1 MPRPEKV
8 QAVEDIRSRIE
19 SAQATFLTEY
29 RGLNVAQQQ
38 QLRRS
43 LRASG
48 TEYKIVK
55 MTLARLAAG
64 ELGIE
69 GAEEWLTGPTA
80 LAFAGDDPVQ
90 TAKALRDFA
99 RDHEQLVVKA
109 GFLGGSIL
117 LPEQVSRLA
126 DVEPRP
132 VLLAKLAG
140 AFQAPLVQA
149 AGLFSALTRNT
160 ASVISQLLEKK
171 AALQTEDEAETADG
185 GRQTAAG
192 DVAEVVVEPEVAAE
206 AAEAE
211 TADGGRETA
220 AEDVAEVVAEPEVAA
235 EAAEAEVV
243 EQPEPEA
250 EVVEQPEP
258 EAEINDE
265 AEVAAESETTA
276 ETEVAVEL
284 GAAEPEVAAAEPEVA
299 AAEPEV
305 VAAEAE
311 AAAQPE
317 VEATDEVAEEPEA
330 VEEDT
335 EDNDETPDEPA
346 EEV

>member
-48 TEYKIVK
+48 TDYKIVK

-80 LAFAGDDPVQ
+80 LAFAGDDPVE

-117 LPEQVSRLA
+117 LPEQVSKLA

-140 AFQAPLVQA
+140 AFQAPLAQA

-160 ASVISQLLEKK
+160 ASVVSQLVGEARASSEETAEK
-171 AALQTEDEAETADG
+171 AETAEG
-185 GRQTAAG
+185 GR
-192 DVAEVVVEPEVAAE
+192 
-206 AAEAE
+206 
-211 TADGGRETA
+211 R
-220 AEDVAEVVAEPEVAA
+220 
-235 EAAEAEVV
+235 
-243 EQPEPEA
+243 
-250 EVVEQPEP
+250 
-258 EAEINDE
+258 
-265 AEVAAESETTA
+265 
-276 ETEVAVEL
+276 L
-284 GAAEPEVAAAEPEVA
+284 KR
-299 AAEPEV
+299 
-305 VAAEAE
+305 
-311 AAAQPE
+311 
-317 VEATDEVAEEPEA
+317 
-330 VEEDT
+330 
-335 EDNDETPDEPA
+335 
-346 EEV
+346 